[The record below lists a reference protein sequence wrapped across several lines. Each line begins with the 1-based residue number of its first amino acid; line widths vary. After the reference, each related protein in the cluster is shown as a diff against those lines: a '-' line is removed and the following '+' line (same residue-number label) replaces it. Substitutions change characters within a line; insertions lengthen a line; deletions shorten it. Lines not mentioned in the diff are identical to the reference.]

1 MSLTKMKTK
10 NSLKNFIESSL
21 LIKSI
26 IDEIKLLGN
35 YKELS
40 KGSQL
45 LELIEHVAQIVEN
58 STHKNLTIENK
69 KEIITSVFKEILP
82 EVPVAQIE
90 AQLEY
95 LVNNNIIKK
104 IPFVYRCISC
114 FNNFIQKKFIP

>member
-95 LVNNNIIKK
+95 FVNNNIIKK
-104 IPFVYRCISC
+104 IRL
-114 FNNFIQKKFIP
+114 